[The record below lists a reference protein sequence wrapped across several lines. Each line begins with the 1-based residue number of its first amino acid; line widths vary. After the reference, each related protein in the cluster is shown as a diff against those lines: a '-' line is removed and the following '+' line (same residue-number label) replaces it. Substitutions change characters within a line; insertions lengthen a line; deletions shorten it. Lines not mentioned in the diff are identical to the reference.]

1 MSVLIVGSMALDTIE
16 TASGRAEDVV
26 GGAATYAAIAA
37 SLFAKVRLCAIVGH
51 DFPARELEA
60 MEARG
65 IDLSGVERAAGKTFR
80 WSGVYTQDFLSRQ
93 TLDTQLN
100 VFESFTPRLPEEYRQ
115 NEFVFLANIHPEL
128 QLTVLQQT
136 RNPRLVLCD
145 TMNLWIDTS
154 RDRVLEVLKQVDV
167 CFMNDEEAR
176 QICNTHHLVIA
187 GKKLLTMGPKIV
199 IIKKGE
205 HGALLFSYDDYF
217 VAPSYPVEI
226 IVDPTGAGD
235 AFAGGFIGYLSQT
248 GNLSPQNVRRA
259 VVYGSIVASFT
270 VEAFSIDRLRAVT
283 PGEMAERYDR
293 FRRMIE
299 YH

>member
-1 MSVLIVGSMALDTIE
+1 MALDTIE
-16 TASGRAEDVV
+16 TATGRAEEVM

-37 SLFAKVRLCAIVGH
+37 SLFAKVRLCAIVGA
-51 DFPARELEA
+51 DFPAREMEA
-60 MEARG
+60 MSARG
-65 IDLSGVERAAGKTFR
+65 IDLTGVERADGKTFR
-80 WSGVYTQDFLSRQ
+80 WSGVYTQNFLSRH

-100 VFESFTPRLPEEYRQ
+100 VFERFTPQLPEEYRQ
-115 NEFVFLANIHPEL
+115 SEFVFLANINPEL

-136 RNPRLVLCD
+136 KKPRLVLCD
-145 TMNLWIDTS
+145 TMNLWIDTA
-154 RDRVLEVLKQVDV
+154 RDRVLEVFKQVDV

-187 GKKLLTMGPKIV
+187 GKRLLTMGPKIV

-205 HGALLFSYDDYF
+205 HGALLFSQDDYF

-259 VVYGSIVASFT
+259 IVYGSIVASFT
-270 VEAFSIDRLRAVT
+270 VESFSIDRLRSVT